1 MAELIAYVNND
12 VCLSTKKGHYRI
24 PLEDVVAIEV
34 PVCTGVLYPDHYFLV
49 KYTNNQQLVVHGGD
63 EESITEAFD
72 LLLAHWE
79 SFNRHNRVYE
89 NSNAPAKT
97 TKLPNSR
104 VMIQWG
110 GNTVVVY
117 LAEIEGMKE
126 TGKGLV
132 VHYHGKDSI
141 TFMSEKPANISTLR
155 SGIESYLNE
164 VKFV

>member
-1 MAELIAYVNND
+1 MAELIPYANND
-12 VCLSTKKGHYRI
+12 VCLTTQKGHYRI

-34 PVCTGVLYPDHYFLV
+34 PTCMGVLYPDHYFLV
-49 KYTNNQQLVVHGGD
+49 KYNGNQQLLVRDAD
-63 EESITEAFD
+63 EVAITEAFD

-89 NSNAPAKT
+89 NSNSAAKT
-97 TKLPNSR
+97 TKLSNSR
-104 VMIQWG
+104 AMVQWG
-110 GNTVVVY
+110 GNTVVIY

-132 VHYHGKDSI
+132 VNYHGKSPI
-141 TFMSEKPANISTLR
+141 TFMSEKPSLISTLR